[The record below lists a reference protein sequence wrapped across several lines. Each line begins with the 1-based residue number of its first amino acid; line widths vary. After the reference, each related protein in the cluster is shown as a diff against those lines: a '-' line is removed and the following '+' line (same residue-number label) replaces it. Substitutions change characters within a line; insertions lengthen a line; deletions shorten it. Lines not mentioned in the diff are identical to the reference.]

1 MNNYTDFE
9 PLRLELLHFSKY
21 LEFDEEKEG
30 ISCPIAIQKLQKEKY
45 KDEEDAKKKYV
56 IAFIVSADKVIR
68 TIKKKLDEF
77 DIELFNDYMYDKKDL
92 RVVAYLFDTGIKQ
105 ENKAFKQFLGK
116 VSSVNS
122 IFLKIKKFSLEHVFS
137 LATSIGIL
145 FSALVTYFVYSGLI
159 AYGIVPQFAVG
170 IHEISFL
177 LSFSLLS
184 IVALIF
190 LIYFFAP
197 IVLPVVLV
205 FGLVGYFKLD
215 LSILTISV
223 LTILTIII
231 GFILLFIIMKIKPLL
246 IDHLFNEIKNFV
258 SILSIS
264 SAFIMFL
271 LVVLLIGGTAILGT
285 MTHDFSKHLGKS
297 NYGTVMDIYRN
308 MYSGYPKILIDNS
321 KDKNNIYYVPFE
333 AGGYYY
339 AYDVDN
345 VKERYFNDLNKTQ
358 IQQKLC
364 KKKSLWNEF
373 METYIIDNPYIKQKY
388 QNKRFSIDDKNV
400 SIEEFNMAKVISV
413 DDINRS
419 LCDEKME

>member
-56 IAFIVSADKVIR
+56 IAFIVSGGKVIR
-68 TIKKKLDEF
+68 IIKKKLDEF

-92 RVVAYLFDTGIKQ
+92 RVVAYLFDTGIKK
-105 ENKAFKQFLGK
+105 ENRAFKQFLGK
-116 VSSVNS
+116 VSSSNS
-122 IFLKIKKFSLEHVFS
+122 MFRKIKKFSLDHILS
-137 LATSIGIL
+137 LFGIL
-145 FSALVTYFVYSGLI
+145 NIMFSALVTHFIYLGLI
-159 AYGIVPQFAVG
+159 AYGVVPYFFTGMQEIYFLMLFA
-170 IHEISFL
+170 F
-177 LSFSLLS
+177 LS
-184 IVALIF
+184 IVVMVF
-190 LIYFFAP
+190 LIYLLAP
-197 IVLPVVLV
+197 ILLPFLLA
-205 FGLVGYFKLD
+205 FGLAGYYGVKLS
-215 LSILTISV
+215 LLKGFGLGV
-223 LTILTIII
+223 VVIII
-231 GFILLFIIMKIKPLL
+231 LLLLLYFVRKIKPLW
-246 IDHLFNEIKNFV
+246 IHSLFHEIKNFIP
-258 SILSIS
+258 SLSIA
-264 SAFIMFL
+264 SAFVIFL
-271 LVVLLIGGTAILGT
+271 FVVILIGGTTISGI
-285 MTHDFSKHLGKS
+285 MTHNFSKHLWRS
-297 NYGTVMDIYRN
+297 NYGIVMDIYQN
-308 MYSGYPKILIDNS
+308 IYSGYPKILIDNS

-400 SIEEFNMAKVISV
+400 SIEEFNMTKVISV

-419 LCDEKME
+419 LCDGEME